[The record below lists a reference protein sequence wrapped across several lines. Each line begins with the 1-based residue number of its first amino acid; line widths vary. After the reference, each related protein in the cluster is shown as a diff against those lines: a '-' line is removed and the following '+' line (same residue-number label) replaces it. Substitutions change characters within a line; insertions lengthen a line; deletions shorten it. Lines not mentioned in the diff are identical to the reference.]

1 MSSARPLRCAP
12 TVSVMAVVLAAQRR
26 QPRRLDWVA
35 ENMFT
40 SRHETHYKYYE
51 DHEEH
56 HLF

>member
-1 MSSARPLRCAP
+1 MSFARPLRRAL

-35 ENMFT
+35 ENMF
-40 SRHETHYKYYE
+40 SHRHETHYKYYE
-51 DHEEH
+51 DQEEH